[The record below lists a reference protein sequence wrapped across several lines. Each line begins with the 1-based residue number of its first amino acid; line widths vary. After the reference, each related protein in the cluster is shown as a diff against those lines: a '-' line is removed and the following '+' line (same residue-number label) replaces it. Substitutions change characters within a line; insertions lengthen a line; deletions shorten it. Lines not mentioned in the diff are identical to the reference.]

1 MQIGDLA
8 KHFDLNPK
16 TIRYYEEIGLL
27 PDPARTESGYRQY
40 DGQAVSRLGFI
51 QRAKLLGLSLENE
64 SAKKS
69 GVSHQ
74 GRRYL
79 AWGAG
84 RLSFGAFARCFCGN
98 RSLSARVYL

>member
-1 MQIGDLA
+1 MAEWKERVAVGRLEGKVALITGG
-8 KHFDLNPK
+8 
-16 TIRYYEEIGLL
+16 TTGIGL
-27 PDPARTESGYRQY
+27 ASATREST
-40 DGQAVSRLGFI
+40 
-51 QRAKLLGLSLENE
+51 
-64 SAKKS
+64 KKS